1 MASTHELDDR
11 ITKCAKILG
20 TDPSSQIFAALADA
34 YRKKGKLDRA
44 FRICQNGLKIHPS
57 YGSAHIVMSKINL
70 DRGLYDWAETEAQK
84 AVKIDG
90 ATRSI
95 ELLLAE
101 IYLYKGEFNSALK
114 LLNRLHEF
122 DPDNDQINKLL
133 DLARRIP
140 EEQAVLLGNHE
151 SDDKPEPD
159 DAGDTIVESTGTGTR
174 RLNMSEIV
182 SQSVTVK
189 GIDGALFLNK
199 EGLVVEAEWPLK
211 WDQTVCAATLGNI
224 GSLLDRE
231 PIQNTFGIA
240 RTILIETDDSIF
252 YIARVTDGVFIF
264 AAAGST
270 NLGTLRMK
278 IDNMLLD
285 YQQSL

>member
-1 MASTHELDDR
+1 MARTHELKDR
-11 ITKCAKILG
+11 ITKCEKILE

-34 YRKKGKLDRA
+34 HRKKGELDRA

-57 YGSAHIVMSKINL
+57 YGSAHVVMSKINL

-101 IYLYKGEFNSALK
+101 IYLYRGEFNSALK
-114 LLNRLHEF
+114 LLNRLHEA
-122 DPDNDQINKLL
+122 DPDNDQINKML
-133 DLARRIP
+133 DLAHRIP
-140 EEQAVLLGNHE
+140 EEQTVLMGDHE
-151 SDDKPEPD
+151 SEDT
-159 DAGDTIVESTGTGTR
+159 GNTIVESIDTGTR
-174 RLNMSEIV
+174 RLNMSEVI
-182 SQSVTVK
+182 SQSVTVE
-189 GIDGALFLNK
+189 GIDGALFLNG

-231 PIQNTFGIA
+231 PIQNTFGTA
-240 RTILIETDDSIF
+240 HNILIETDDSIF
-252 YIARVTDGVFIF
+252 YIARVADGVFIF

-285 YQQSL
+285 YQQSS